1 VKDGLVLCGCPF
13 EPSSKDASISWIKE
27 IMKFRDYCPENYGG
41 SINVHDN
48 DKLKLNVGSETV
60 EVSGEKLKSLAKNSL
75 ESKAKDEE
83 KEAEERE
90 EQKMS
95 DAINQVESITTN

>member
-1 VKDGLVLCGCPF
+1 VKD
-13 EPSSKDASISWIKE
+13 S
-27 IMKFRDYCPENYGG
+27 
-41 SINVHDN
+41 

-60 EVSGEKLKSLAKNSL
+60 EVSGEKLKSLAKSTL

>member
-1 VKDGLVLCGCPF
+1 
-13 EPSSKDASISWIKE
+13 
-27 IMKFRDYCPENYGG
+27 
-41 SINVHDN
+41 
-48 DKLKLNVGSETV
+48 V
-60 EVSGEKLKSLAKNSL
+60 EVSGEKLKSLARNTL